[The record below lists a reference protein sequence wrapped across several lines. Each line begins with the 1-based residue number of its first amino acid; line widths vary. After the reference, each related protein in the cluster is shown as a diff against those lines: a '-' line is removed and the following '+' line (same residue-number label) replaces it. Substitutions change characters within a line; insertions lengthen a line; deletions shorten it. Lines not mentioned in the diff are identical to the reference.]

1 AKKERRKKAKERP
14 PPPQAP
20 PQKLNWKLNLR
31 ILISN
36 LYMSSETRL
45 PGACVPKCLHNTAQ
59 CMDKHRNSILPDA
72 PSFTATQGLRTTL
85 HGQHY
90 DTFLDILEMMVLQ
103 GVYPGDGIF
112 ERLIDMTMILIAKDM
127 SVKEL
132 GDTYNKLIR
141 TFFLLIDA
149 FPPCWTGLRPYY
161 LNFLGI
167 PKPAAREA
175 RSNNAPPQ
183 KLKFYLDLLEENLAQ
198 CSDEEIREN
207 TKFYEKFVFNYSEEE
222 DANMSQE
229 TVFLRHVHQYDWLSG
244 KLCLDDFRR
253 MSASVRLARVCDVL
267 NMLTWTLEME
277 FLLWLDHN
285 RLRQAESEFFQE
297 DTKPFASIVFEMS
310 ASTRL
315 TDIVR
320 QVMRLYGLAASKS
333 MYPER
338 QRILQR
344 LIVLAV
350 EASNT
355 AELKYDDNKAIYPH
369 LGPQTRLLIAEF
381 FKIFKSKNP
390 RHIST
395 YVKTIPQLVQPYLRY
410 EFTDHFL
417 QLFYFPKNVSFGPE
431 KVCDEF
437 TDRHWLRY
445 KPKSEIEDDD
455 DEQLSREDY
464 LKLLLNALRDYDTW
478 LNLAGFWKCLRN
490 KRQVQPIQTRTS
502 SPLATPVGVVTG
514 GTGKMFML
522 DEMEEEVHTWKKRMN
537 TKVLI
542 GRPMVNLPI
551 ARINTTKMCVR
562 YGEDVRQLRYL
573 RRLLQNE
580 VQNEEGIDVSEWL
593 TYLNAFLGDDEPMPQ
608 PEATSTNESEAT

>member
-14 PPPQAP
+14 APAQEPPK
-20 PQKLNWKLNLR
+20 KLNWKLNLR

-36 LYMSSETRL
+36 LYMSSENRL
-45 PGACVPKCLHNTAQ
+45 PGACVPKCLDNTSQ
-59 CMDKHRNSILPDA
+59 CVDKHRNSILPDA
-72 PSFTATQGLRTTL
+72 PSFTATQALRTTL
-85 HGQHY
+85 NGHHY

-103 GVYPGDGIF
+103 CVYPGDRIL
-112 ERLIDMTMILIAKDM
+112 ERLIDMTMVLIAKDI

-132 GDTYNKLIR
+132 GDIYNKLIR

-149 FPPCWTGLRPYY
+149 FPPCWTALRPYY
-161 LNFLGI
+161 LNFLGVQ
-167 PKPAAREA
+167 KPDGRES
-175 RSNNAPPQ
+175 RSKSAPPQ

-244 KLCLDDFRR
+244 KLCLDDFKR

-267 NMLTWTLEME
+267 NMLTWILEME

-355 AELKYDDNKAIYPH
+355 AEIKYEDNKAIYPH

-390 RHIST
+390 TFIST
-395 YVKTIPQLVQPYLRY
+395 YLKTIPQLAQPYLRY

-417 QLFYFPKNVSFGPE
+417 QLFYFPKNVPFGPE

-437 TDRHWLRY
+437 TARHWLKY
-445 KPKSEIEDDD
+445 TPQSEIEEDDD
-455 DEQLSREDY
+455 QLSREDY
-464 LKLLLNALRDYDTW
+464 LKLLLNALKDYNAW
-478 LNLAGFWKCLRN
+478 LNLAGFWKCLKN

-502 SPLATPVGVVTG
+502 SPLATPVGVISG
-514 GTGKMFML
+514 GTGKIFML
-522 DEMEEEVHTWKKRMN
+522 DEMEEEVHTWKSRMN
-537 TKVLI
+537 TKVII
-542 GRPMVNLPI
+542 GRPKVNLPI
-551 ARINTTKMCVR
+551 ARINTAKMCVR

-573 RRLLQNE
+573 RQVLQNE
-580 VQNEEGIDVSEWL
+580 VQNREGIDVSEWL
-593 TYLNAFLGDDEPMPQ
+593 NYLNAFLGDDEPMPQ
-608 PEATSTNESEAT
+608 PEPSSANEPEAT